1 MSAASCGLEKSSE
14 RKKNY
19 LESSGRNNGSLR
31 PASLIRHTIGDSI
44 RKYQVREYEGTSGL
58 WIERTATE
66 KGYWR
71 IRTRA
76 IHYEY
81 AGRKFCPINLSA
93 RFLLSCLFIERT
105 LYLYPSIYPSAGMS
119 ESTNQ
124 ALMHAKCAE
133 EKLIVIHVPLPFS
146 RVFQHGDVRPVSSSS
161 SSSPVGKINS
171 RMSWRGRINWDCC
184 LVCGENVFIR
194 FAKHT
199 FDPQNN

>member
-1 MSAASCGLEKSSE
+1 MDREDGDG
-14 RKKNY
+14 
-19 LESSGRNNGSLR
+19 GR
-31 PASLIRHTIGDSI
+31 
-44 RKYQVREYEGTSGL
+44 
-58 WIERTATE
+58 
-66 KGYWR
+66 GYWR

-146 RVFQHGDVRPVSSSS
+146 RVSQHGDVRPVSSSS
-161 SSSPVGKINS
+161 SSRVGWKNKFQDELAGPYQS
-171 RMSWRGRINWDCC
+171 GLLTRLWRECAYPFR
-184 LVCGENVFIR
+184 E
-194 FAKHT
+194 AK
-199 FDPQNN
+199 QISILSK